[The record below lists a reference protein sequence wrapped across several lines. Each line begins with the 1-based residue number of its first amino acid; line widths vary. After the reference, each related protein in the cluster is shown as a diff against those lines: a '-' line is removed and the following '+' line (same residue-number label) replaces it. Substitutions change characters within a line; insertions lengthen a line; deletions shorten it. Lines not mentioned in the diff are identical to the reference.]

1 MNSRIRPTLYIYL
14 KTWLCC
20 CSLAALA
27 LQQLKKRKITYSR
40 KFAYKK
46 AFNLKKLIV
55 FHCWHFHLG
64 NCCKSLIS
72 RVSFILLWVCNR
84 PLAKLSKWSH
94 FMLWPVDVTGSA
106 IADEWL
112 LLVMTLRYFVFLSC
126 NLRLVWPNYVE
137 LLAVPTASL
146 INNPGYLRTGE
157 SVFVGKK
164 DNTMCPLENRT
175 RRSKQP

>member
-1 MNSRIRPTLYIYL
+1 MQRILVKSDEFKNSSHLIYL
-14 KTWLCC
+14 SWNLIMLLLGSCAR
-20 CSLAALA
+20 SAAIKETKL
-27 LQQLKKRKITYSR
+27 KITYSR

-72 RVSFILLWVCNR
+72 RVFFILLWVCNR

-94 FMLWPVDVTGSA
+94 FMLWP
-106 IADEWL
+106 
-112 LLVMTLRYFVFLSC
+112 
-126 NLRLVWPNYVE
+126 
-137 LLAVPTASL
+137 TASL

-157 SVFVGKK
+157 SVFVGKN